1 MFMHKFRL
9 YSAVHIHMHG
19 CGLICWPNPP
29 TISVSVG
36 VWYFDTKSRQ
46 CFVWSIQLKTKP
58 VTKKSVKHSSFLAF
72 LKHPLLCA
80 KFGSSIKTRNKRL
93 QKYNSSKLV
102 LAKPLNLWCS
112 LSGEGGKKGNLR
124 EIKYW
129 TIPLMAK
136 TTSFSEMYCTHLIIL
151 VSSWKT
157 QANTVDASIK
167 KSTYL
172 YCVLQLCMYK

>member
-1 MFMHKFRL
+1 MLCVSLCCPSSQLRLGRAECSCYLVVSMIIFPKKTSFVFKGRGEWALAISPLMFMHKFRL

-93 QKYNSSKLV
+93 KKNNSAKLV
-102 LAKPLNLWCS
+102 LVKLSPLKLWDALCPVRE
-112 LSGEGGKKGNLR
+112 EGK
-124 EIKYW
+124 EI
-129 TIPLMAK
+129 
-136 TTSFSEMYCTHLIIL
+136 
-151 VSSWKT
+151 
-157 QANTVDASIK
+157 
-167 KSTYL
+167 
-172 YCVLQLCMYK
+172 